1 MYAAPMS
8 VPLKLVKPE
17 TLRAQVENHLR
28 QAIVTGKLKPGE
40 KLIERELCEM
50 LGVSRPSLREA
61 LRKLEAEKLIVIVPH
76 RGPEVASMSLTE
88 ARDLYALR
96 RLLESYAAHEFT
108 RLASDEQVKSLSK
121 VVKRLK
127 ETSQKC
133 ARMGVLQAKADFYD
147 ILLNGSGNALVSE
160 ILGDML
166 SRVSLLRSTSLMLPD
181 RLPRSVEEIEAL
193 LECIK
198 KRDPLGAQRIASE
211 HILKAEAAAL
221 GVFERKLNNSSP
233 NAKHSPSTKNLVSRK
248 NISNPNHLSIL
259 KGKQA

>member
-1 MYAAPMS
+1 MP

-28 QAIVTGKLKPGE
+28 EAIVSGKLKPGE

-76 RGPEVASMSLTE
+76 RGPEVAAMSLTE

-96 RLLESYAAHEFT
+96 RLLESYAAHEFA
-108 RLASDEQVKSLSK
+108 RLASEEQIKSLSK

-127 ETSQKC
+127 DASQKSSR
-133 ARMGVLQAKADFYD
+133 AGVVAAKADFYD
-147 ILLNGSGNALVSE
+147 ILLSGSGNALVSE

-198 KRDPLGAQRIASE
+198 KRDALGAQRIASE

-221 GVFERKLNNSSP
+221 GVFE
-233 NAKHSPSTKNLVSRK
+233 KNLLK
-248 NISNPNHLSIL
+248 NLPNPNTNPNNLLPL
-259 KGKQA
+259 KGKLA